1 MYYYLVTITRTES
14 YSEYRKAVKHFL
26 NSYKSRIIDF
36 FRIRRTLTS
45 YYAHGILYVTNIIIA
60 NGNVT
65 FTSVTLDGLKPTST
79 ELYVIFKLISVKE
92 VIG

>member
-1 MYYYLVTITRTES
+1 MYYYLVTIKNTGT
-14 YSEYRKAVKHFL
+14 YKEYRKAVKHFL

-65 FTSVTLDGLKPTST
+65 FTSVTLDLVSRILCVLSG
-79 ELYVIFKLISVKE
+79 IFKLISVKE

>member
-1 MYYYLVTITRTES
+1 MFYYLVTITRTES

-26 NSYKSRIIDF
+26 NSYRGRIIDF
-36 FRIRRTLTS
+36 FRIRRMHI
-45 YYAHGILYVTNIIIA
+45 YCYAHGILYVTNIIIV

-65 FTSVTLDGLKPTST
+65 FILDSSDGLKSIST

>member
-36 FRIRRTLTS
+36 FRIRHTLTS

-65 FTSVTLDGLKPTST
+65 FTSVTLDLVSRILCVLSG
-79 ELYVIFKLISVKE
+79 IFKLISVKE

>member
-1 MYYYLVTITRTES
+1 MYYYLVTIKNTGT
-14 YSEYRKAVKHFL
+14 YKEYRKAVKHFH

-65 FTSVTLDGLKPTST
+65 FTSVTLDLVSRILCVLSG
-79 ELYVIFKLISVKE
+79 IFKLISVKE

>member
-1 MYYYLVTITRTES
+1 MYYYLVTIKNTGT
-14 YSEYRKAVKHFL
+14 YKEYRKAVKHFL

-36 FRIRRTLTS
+36 FRIRRTHI
-45 YYAHGILYVTNIIIA
+45 YCYAHGILYVTNIIIA

-65 FTSVTLDGLKPTST
+65 FILDSLDLVSRILCVLSG
-79 ELYVIFKLISVKE
+79 IFKLISVKE

>member
-1 MYYYLVTITRTES
+1 MYYYLVTIKNTGT
-14 YSEYRKAVKHFL
+14 YKEYRKAVKHFL

-36 FRIRRTLTS
+36 FRIRRTHI
-45 YYAHGILYVTNIIIA
+45 YCYAHGILYVTNIIIA

-65 FTSVTLDGLKPTST
+65 FILDSSDGLKPIST
-79 ELYVIFKLISVKE
+79 ELYVIFKLTKINE

>member
-1 MYYYLVTITRTES
+1 MYYYLVTIKNTGT
-14 YSEYRKAVKHFL
+14 YKEYRKAVKHFL
-26 NSYKSRIIDF
+26 NSYRGRIIDF
-36 FRIRRTLTS
+36 FRIRRMHI
-45 YYAHGILYVTNIIIA
+45 YCYAHGILYVTNIIIV

-65 FTSVTLDGLKPTST
+65 FTSVTLDGLKPIST

>member
-1 MYYYLVTITRTES
+1 MYYYLVTIKNTGT
-14 YSEYRKAVKHFL
+14 YKEYRKAVKHFL

-36 FRIRRTLTS
+36 FRIRHTLTS

-65 FTSVTLDGLKPTST
+65 FTSVTLDLVSRILCVLSG
-79 ELYVIFKLISVKE
+79 IFKLTKINE

>member
-1 MYYYLVTITRTES
+1 MFYYLVTITRTES

-26 NSYKSRIIDF
+26 NSYRGRIIDF
-36 FRIRRTLTS
+36 FRIRRTHI
-45 YYAHGILYVTNIIIA
+45 YCYAHGILYVTNIIIV

-65 FTSVTLDGLKPTST
+65 FILDSSDGLKQILCVLSG
-79 ELYVIFKLISVKE
+79 IFKLTKINE

>member
-1 MYYYLVTITRTES
+1 MYYYLVTIKNTGT
-14 YSEYRKAVKHFL
+14 YKEYRKAVKHFL

-36 FRIRRTLTS
+36 FRIRRMHI
-45 YYAHGILYVTNIIIA
+45 YCYVHGILYVTNIIIA

-65 FTSVTLDGLKPTST
+65 FILDLSDGLKPIST

>member
-36 FRIRRTLTS
+36 FRIRRMHI
-45 YYAHGILYVTNIIIA
+45 YCYVHGILYVTNIIIA

-92 VIG
+92 VVV

>member
-1 MYYYLVTITRTES
+1 MYYYLVTIKNTGT
-14 YSEYRKAVKHFL
+14 YKEYRKAVKHFL

-36 FRIRRTLTS
+36 FRIRRTHI
-45 YYAHGILYVTNIIIA
+45 YCYAHGILYVTNIIIV

-65 FTSVTLDGLKPTST
+65 FTSVTLDLVSRILCVLSG
-79 ELYVIFKLISVKE
+79 IFKLISVKE